1 MNNAGAQ
8 NPVQYHFRFQ
18 FILILLNLLFLYCTH
33 SSHCSHF
40 FNVTFAFTIV
50 FNLVCLLNETGRM
63 LQYFEL
69 LVFLAEIKL
78 VNELN
83 LRSVGNIINFLD
95 DKNLFRLNFILL
107 FSIFYWL
114 FYFCIV
120 YIENKYFIDPLFF
133 SKTFCQSK
141 FKVSQ
146 GRKIVKMLLGF
157 RENCRGKPGNV
168 RRFFSKVLSILSVW
182 VFISIAVTS
191 FCVSHV

>member
-114 FYFCIV
+114 FLHCLYRKQV
-120 YIENKYFIDPLFF
+120 LYWSLVFF
-133 SKTFCQSK
+133 QNLLPIQIQGFPGEKNCKNVIGFSWKLSWETWECQEIF
-141 FKVSQ
+141 FKSP
-146 GRKIVKMLLGF
+146 
-157 RENCRGKPGNV
+157 EHPEC
-168 RRFFSKVLSILSVW
+168 LSIHFHCSYIILC
-182 VFISIAVTS
+182 FTCLI
-191 FCVSHV
+191 